1 MDQKEKDELASTAKQ
16 TIVRVRNIKL
26 LIQDVIKQFDLLIDD
41 LLLPKD
47 PK

>member
-1 MDQKEKDELASTAKQ
+1 MDQKAKDELASTAKE

-26 LIQDVIKQFDLLIDD
+26 LIQDVIKQFDLLIDE